1 MEKSCCL
8 IMSLSCAGS
17 SARRCRTVCA
27 ARSTSPNANRGR
39 RRSATPSLRP
49 STNRSKRKNTRFIRL
64 LTFCSMST
72 EVRDCERAEVLDHK
86 RAAVHN
92 GPGADLH
99 PAAGQHLVKE
109 RNPRIWSSFAPI
121 FNLMCRTESARLCT
135 SRSVTA

>member
-17 SARRCRTVCA
+17 SARPCRTVCA
-27 ARSTSPNANRGR
+27 ARSTSPSASRAL

-121 FNLMCRTESARLCT
+121 FNPMCRTESARLCT

>member
-1 MEKSCCL
+1 MCSTKYEPQCQQGSEKKCDTVTETVNEQVEEEKY
-8 IMSLSCAGS
+8 SLED
-17 SARRCRTVCA
+17 
-27 ARSTSPNANRGR
+27 
-39 RRSATPSLRP
+39 
-49 STNRSKRKNTRFIRL
+49 IR
-64 LTFCSMST
+64 LTFCSIST